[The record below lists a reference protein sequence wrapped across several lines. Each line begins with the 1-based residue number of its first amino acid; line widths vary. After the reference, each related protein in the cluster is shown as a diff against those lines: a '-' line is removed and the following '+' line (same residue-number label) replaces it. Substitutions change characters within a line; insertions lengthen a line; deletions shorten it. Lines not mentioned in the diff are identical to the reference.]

1 VKIVKD
7 TFEQNMYELSIR
19 VPESVE
25 HNINTEI
32 LLKSKIPG
40 SIAIPLKINYDNND
54 RSAMISSEDF

>member
-1 VKIVKD
+1 
-7 TFEQNMYELSIR
+7 MYELSIR